1 MNEANSLISFH
12 TDDGSVR
19 CAFIAKVGQKF
30 TSLIWADD
38 RTPGV
43 RINKV
48 PHEHLRNSPPVLYK
62 GKPYPLARAK
72 KAFRKMGRTFGITKT
87 AKIALRD

>member
-1 MNEANSLISFH
+1 MEANPLISFH
-12 TDDGSVR
+12 TTDGSVR
-19 CAFIAKVGQKF
+19 AAMIVKVGQKY
-30 TSLIWADD
+30 TSLVWTDD
-38 RTPGV
+38 RKPGV

-48 PHEHLRNSPPVLYK
+48 PHEHLRNSPPLLYK

-72 KAFRKMGRTFGITKT
+72 KLFRKMGRTFGITKS